1 MATTK
6 RKPATRGRKSS
17 PAAKGPPPRSRRRAA
32 FVAEPPL
39 QQGLLE
45 MATVGAQSVLWLATV
60 VAIFVGLA
68 GAAFGIW
75 SLRPLPAYSSE
86 RVTAGSA
93 FAATFRVENAS
104 AWFPLSHLK
113 IHCALSKFETP
124 DMVEADQARIPDRLE
139 PGEAA
144 TFTCPFPAADL
155 DVALRSEIYFR
166 SEYDLPVLSTFR
178 LANNGGPFVLDTRLL
193 PPRWTAKPGRD

>member
-6 RKPATRGRKSS
+6 RKPATRSRKSS
-17 PAAKGPPPRSRRRAA
+17 PSARAPRARKPALP
-32 FVAEPPL
+32 VAELPL
-39 QQGLLE
+39 QQGLVE
-45 MATVGAQSVLWLATV
+45 MATVGAQSFVWLATV
-60 VAIFVGLA
+60 VVFFAALA
-68 GAAFGIW
+68 AAGFGIW
-75 SLRPLPAYSSE
+75 SLRPLPAYSSD

-93 FAATFRVENAS
+93 FQATFRVENVS

-113 IHCALSKFETP
+113 IHCALTSYETP
-124 DMVEADQARIPDRLE
+124 DMVAADQSRIPDRLE
-139 PGEAA
+139 PGRSA

-166 SEYDLPVLSTFR
+166 SEYDAPVLSSFR

-193 PPRWTAKPGRD
+193 PPRWTAKPGKD

>member
-1 MATTK
+1 MTSTR
-6 RKPATRGRKSS
+6 RKPATRGKRS
-17 PAAKGPPPRSRRRAA
+17 PPAGKEPSRSRRRPAL
-32 FVAEPPL
+32 VAEPPL

-45 MATVGAQSVLWLATV
+45 MASVGAQSFLWLATV
-60 VAIFVGLA
+60 VAILAGLA
-68 GAAFGIW
+68 GAAYGIW

-86 RVTAGSA
+86 RITAGSA

-104 AWFPLSHLK
+104 AWFPLSHLR
-113 IHCALSKFETP
+113 IHCALTSFATP
-124 DMVEADQARIPDRLE
+124 DMVEADHSRIPDRLE

-155 DVALRSEIYFR
+155 DVALRAEIYFR
-166 SEYDLPVLSTFR
+166 SEYDVPLLGSFR
-178 LANNGGPFVLDTRLL
+178 LTNNGGPFVLDTRLL

>member
-6 RKPATRGRKSS
+6 RKPATRGRKGS
-17 PAAKGPPPRSRRRAA
+17 PAAKGPSRSRRRPAV
-32 FVAEPPL
+32 VAELPL
-39 QQGLLE
+39 QQGLVE
-45 MATVGAQSVLWLATV
+45 MATVGAQSVLWLVTV
-60 VAIFVGLA
+60 VAIFAGLA
-68 GAAFGIW
+68 AAAFGIW

-93 FAATFRVENAS
+93 FAATFRVENVS

-113 IHCALSKFETP
+113 IRCALSKFETP
-124 DMVEADQARIPDRLE
+124 DMVEANASRIPDRLE
-139 PGEAA
+139 PGQSAS
-144 TFTCPFPAADL
+144 FTCPFPAADL

-166 SEYDLPVLSTFR
+166 SEYDLPVLGSFR
-178 LANNGGPFVLDTRLL
+178 ITNNGGPFVLDTKLL

>member
-1 MATTK
+1 MTTTK
-6 RKPATRGRKSS
+6 RKPATRGKKSS
-17 PAAKGPPPRSRRRAA
+17 PAAKGPSRSRRQPALI
-32 FVAEPPL
+32 AEPPL

-45 MATVGAQSVLWLATV
+45 MAAVGAQSLLWLATV
-60 VAIFVGLA
+60 VAIFAGLA

-75 SLRPLPAYSSE
+75 SLRPLPAYSSD
-86 RVTAGSA
+86 RVKAGSA
-93 FAATFRVENAS
+93 FAATFRVENVS

-124 DMVEADQARIPDRLE
+124 DMVDADQSRIPDRLE
-139 PGEAA
+139 PGQSA
-144 TFTCPFPAADL
+144 TFTCPFPDADL

-166 SEYDLPVLSTFR
+166 SEYDLPVLSAFR

>member
-1 MATTK
+1 MTSTK

-17 PAAKGPPPRSRRRAA
+17 PAGKAPPRSRRRPAL
-32 FVAEPPL
+32 VAEPPL

-45 MATVGAQSVLWLATV
+45 MATVGAQSFVWLATV
-60 VAIFVGLA
+60 VMFFAALA
-68 GAAFGIW
+68 AAAFGVW
-75 SLRPLPAYSSE
+75 SLRPLPAYSSD

-93 FAATFRVENAS
+93 FQATFRVENVS
-104 AWFPLSHLK
+104 AWFPLSHLT
-113 IHCALSKFETP
+113 IHCALTSYETP
-124 DMVEADQARIPDRLE
+124 DMVAADQSRIPDRLE
-139 PGEAA
+139 PGQSA

-166 SEYDLPVLSTFR
+166 SEYDLPVLGSFR